1 MKPKKSTI
9 FASLLVLILVVG
21 IGFEPA
27 PSAATGESPYTITEF
42 AVATGS
48 AVQSGPDI
56 SGNIVVW
63 SERPDGLVSGHN
75 RDIYALDLGTGQQFV
90 VCRADRDQTQPR
102 ISGKLVVWQDD
113 RSHRVVATEPMV
125 WQSPL
130 SATDD
135 IYAYDLEQRR
145 EFAVATGEALQ
156 RYPSVSGNIIV
167 WEDRRNGNSDIY
179 AYDVSIGNESAI
191 TTDPAEQYHSRI
203 SGNLVVWEDLRSDD
217 DGDIY
222 AYDLEQKRE
231 FAVATGEAHQ
241 TSPDVSGHRIVWLE
255 RRYSPVERSI
265 HVLDTESGVETSIVR
280 GAWVMTDPVI
290 SGDLVV
296 WYDRREKRG
305 SDIYGYDVKKQVEF
319 PISRAI
325 GNQSS
330 PAIDGMRV
338 VWTDD
343 RNDGV
348 GTYEFDSDIYGAV
361 LEDKPGPVVPVIGA
375 LAEVD
380 AKIEI
385 VWPKGVGAA
394 SAAVTEADRANI
406 SIYLFHPGTLDIAP
420 CQWQPPLR
428 LWAALNSEQ
437 ARPVAVA
444 EPGVRYTDL
453 GAVRTWEF
461 NDVDVSA
468 ARDPLSKIYF
478 FVTVDGVNTHTNV
491 WAHGADAR
499 THYPQQEFPGGIG
512 VVGDKL
518 DAKIQIVWPHDAQGN
533 PRPVAE
539 ATLVNI
545 GVDLFVRGTQLSVP
559 PDWNGTVRL
568 YRSLN
573 NGVEELVAVGQ
584 KRLVAV
590 DGLVYPRWDFNNIS
604 VSAATD
610 PMNKYYF
617 RVAIDGFETT
627 STIWSHGA
635 DGRTYFPNI
644 DDPTSGCA
652 QTNVE

>member
-1 MKPKKSTI
+1 MKSKKSTV
-9 FASLLVLILVVG
+9 FASLLVLSLVVG
-21 IGFEPA
+21 MSLEPA
-27 PSAATGESPYTITEF
+27 TSAATGESPYTITEF
-42 AVATGS
+42 IVATGS
-48 AVQSGPDI
+48 AVQSSPDI

-63 SERPDGLVSGHN
+63 SERPDGLVSGDN

-90 VCRADRDQTQPR
+90 VCRADRGQTQPR

-113 RSHRVVATEPMV
+113 RSGRAVAAEPMV

-156 RYPSVSGNIIV
+156 RYPDVSGNIIV

-179 AYDVSIGNESAI
+179 AYDVSTGNEFPI
-191 TTDPAEQYHSRI
+191 TTDPAEQFNSRI
-203 SGNLVVWEDLRSDD
+203 SGNLVVWQDLRLDD

-231 FAVATGEAHQ
+231 FAVAAGEALQ
-241 TSPDVSGHRIVWLE
+241 WRPDVSGHRIVWLE
-255 RRYSPVERSI
+255 RRYGSVERSI
-265 HVLDTESGVETSIVR
+265 HVLDTESGVETIIVR
-280 GAWVMTDPVI
+280 GAWVMLDPVI

-296 WYDRREKRG
+296 WSDSREKRG
-305 SDIYGYDVKKQVEF
+305 SDIYGYDLEKGVEF
-319 PISRAI
+319 PVSRAI

-348 GTYEFDSDIYGAV
+348 STYEYDLDIYGAV
-361 LEDKPGPVVPVIGA
+361 LEDKPGPIVPVIGA

-406 SIYLFHPGTLDIAP
+406 SIYLFHPGTLDVAP
-420 CQWQPPLR
+420 CQWWPPLR
-428 LWAALNSEQ
+428 LWAALNSET
-437 ARPVAVA
+437 ARPVTVA
-444 EPGVRYTDL
+444 TPGVRYTDL

-461 NDVDVSA
+461 DNVDVSA

-478 FVTVDGVNTHTNV
+478 FVTLDGVITHTNV

-499 THYPQQEFPGGIG
+499 TYYPQQEIPGGIG

-518 DAKIQIVWPHDAQGN
+518 DAKIQIVWPHDGQGN
-533 PRPVAE
+533 PRSVSE
-539 ATLVNI
+539 ASLVNI
-545 GVDLFVRGTQLSVP
+545 GVDVFVGGSLLSVP

-573 NGVEELVAVGQ
+573 NGVEELAGIGQ

-590 DGLVYPRWDFNNIS
+590 DNVTYPRWDFNNVD

-610 PMNKYYF
+610 PLNNYYF
-617 RVAIDGFETT
+617 RIAVDGVETT
-627 STIWSHGA
+627 SNVWSHGA
-635 DGRTYFPNI
+635 EGRTYFPNI
-644 DDPTSGCA
+644 DVPTSGCA